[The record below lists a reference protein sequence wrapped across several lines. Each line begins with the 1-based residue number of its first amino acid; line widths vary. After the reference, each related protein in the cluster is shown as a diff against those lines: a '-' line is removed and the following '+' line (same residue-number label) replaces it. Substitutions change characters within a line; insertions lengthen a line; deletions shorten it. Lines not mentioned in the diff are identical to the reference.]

1 MSNSYAFT
9 CFVSMQNKKGE
20 VFKKKKKIFYKILK
34 NILQIFKTLIYL
46 KLLLDLI
53 FFFII
58 ICKMII
64 YFIFI

>member
-53 FFFII
+53 FFLLLFV
-58 ICKMII
+58 K
-64 YFIFI
+64 